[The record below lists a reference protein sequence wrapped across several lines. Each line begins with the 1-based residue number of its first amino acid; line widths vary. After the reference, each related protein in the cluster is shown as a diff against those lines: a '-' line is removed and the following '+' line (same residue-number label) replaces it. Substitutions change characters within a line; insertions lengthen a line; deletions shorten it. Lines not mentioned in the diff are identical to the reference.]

1 MGGAAAIHDAIFFN
15 WRTEMTVHIPGID
28 ADIGKVAPEFSLP
41 ATDEKTYR
49 LSDVMGTKGTVVVFI
64 CNHCPYVKGVADRM
78 VADAKALAKEGIG
91 FVAISSNDV
100 EEFPEDSFPL
110 MKDFAAKHG
119 FPFPYLFDASQEV
132 ARAYGA
138 VCTPDFFGLNADGV
152 IAYRGRLDEGK
163 KDPPPPGVKRELFE
177 AMRQVASTGKGPD
190 EQIASVGC
198 SIKWKDN

>member
-1 MGGAAAIHDAIFFN
+1 
-15 WRTEMTVHIPGID
+15 MTVHIPGID

-41 ATDEKTYR
+41 GTDGKSYR
-49 LSDVMGTKGTVVVFI
+49 LSDVAGETGTVVVFI

-100 EEFPEDSFPL
+100 EAFPDDSFPK
-110 MKDFAAKHG
+110 MKEFAAKNA
-119 FPFPYLFDASQEV
+119 FPFPYLFDENQAV
-132 ARAYGA
+132 AKAYGA

-177 AMRQVASTGKGPD
+177 AMQLVAKTGKGPA
-190 EQIASVGC
+190 EQIPSVGC

>member
-1 MGGAAAIHDAIFFN
+1 
-15 WRTEMTVHIPGID
+15 MTVHIPGID

-41 ATDEKTYR
+41 GTDGKTHR
-49 LSDVMGTKGTVVVFI
+49 LSDIAGKKGTVVVFI

-100 EEFPEDSFPL
+100 DAFPEDSFPL
-110 MKDFAAKHG
+110 MKEFAAKQG
-119 FPFPYLFDASQEV
+119 FPFPYLFDESQDV

-163 KDPPPPGVKRELFE
+163 KDPPPPGVKRELLE
-177 AMRQVASTGKGPD
+177 AMRQVARTGKGPD

-198 SIKWKDN
+198 SIKWKDS

>member
-1 MGGAAAIHDAIFFN
+1 
-15 WRTEMTVHIPGID
+15 MTVHIPGID

-41 ATDEKTYR
+41 GTDGNTYR
-49 LSDVMGTKGTVVVFI
+49 LSDVAGETGTVVVFI

-100 EEFPEDSFPL
+100 EAFPDDSFPK
-110 MKDFAAKHG
+110 MKEFAAKNA
-119 FPFPYLFDASQEV
+119 FPFPYLFDENQAV
-132 ARAYGA
+132 AKAYGA

-163 KDPPPPGVKRELFE
+163 KDPPPPGVKRELLE
-177 AMRQVASTGKGPD
+177 AMRLVAKTGKGPA
-190 EQIASVGC
+190 EQIPSVGC